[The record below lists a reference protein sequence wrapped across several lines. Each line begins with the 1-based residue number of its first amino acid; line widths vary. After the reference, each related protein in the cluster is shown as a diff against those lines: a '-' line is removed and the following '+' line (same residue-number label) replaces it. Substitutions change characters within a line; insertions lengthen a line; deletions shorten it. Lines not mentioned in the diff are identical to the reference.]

1 MARFFTD
8 GSSTISV
15 KSAYVVTDESGK
27 IIEFQ
32 ETSPL
37 SSNTTKD
44 FFSNNEEE
52 YRGVIAALNICDTGD
67 EICTDSLLVVN
78 QVSGRFKIK
87 ALHLRELCEQAREL
101 IGRKQAKLT
110 WISRDDNKAGKHFE

>member
-1 MARFFTD
+1 MAKFFTD
-8 GSSTISV
+8 GSSTIGQR
-15 KSAYVVTDESGK
+15 SAYIVTDE
-27 IIEFQ
+27 Q
-32 ETSPL
+32 ENILQKTELKAPNDL
-37 SSNTTKD
+37 
-44 FFSNNEEE
+44 SNNQEE
-52 YRGVIAALNICDTGD
+52 YRGVIAALNICGTGD

-87 ALHLRELCEQAREL
+87 ALHLRELCEQVREL

>member
-1 MARFFTD
+1 MKLTKKQLREIARIFS
-8 GSSTISV
+8 GS
-15 KSAYVVTDESGK
+15 
-27 IIEFQ
+27 
-32 ETSPL
+32 L
-37 SSNTTKD
+37 
-44 FFSNNEEE
+44 
-52 YRGVIAALNICDTGD
+52 LCDIGD

-87 ALHLRELCEQAREL
+87 ALHLRELCEQVREL